1 MPKNALG
8 LKRIH
13 HVEFLVGNA
22 KQASYYYRRAF
33 GFSQI
38 AYSGLET
45 GNREQASYAL
55 EQKKA
60 RLVLTTPL
68 GPGGWMNEH
77 LNKHGDGA
85 WDIAF
90 EVDDVDAAYAEAIER
105 GAIPHSKPYDMSD
118 DHGTVRRAAI
128 GTWGDSIHSFLSV
141 KDYRGSFLPG
151 FEERRID
158 EPAVGLSFVDHV
170 VGNVELGKMNHW
182 ADYYEKVL
190 GFHRYMSFDDKDI
203 STDFTALQSVV
214 MSSADQTIKFPI
226 NEPATARKVSQIQ
239 EYIDYYG
246 SPGVQHV
253 ALLTSDVI
261 ATVRRLRERG
271 VEFLRV
277 PDEYYEALPARVGEI
292 RENIDDLRELGIL
305 VDRDDE
311 GYLLQIFT
319 TPVEDRPT
327 LFYEVLQR
335 RGARG
340 FGKGNFKALFES
352 IEREQA
358 RRGNL

>member
-1 MPKNALG
+1 MSDNTLG

-13 HVEFLVGNA
+13 HVRFLVGNA
-22 KQASYYYRRAF
+22 KQAAYYYGRAF
-33 GFSQI
+33 GFSRI

-55 EQKKA
+55 EQENA
-60 RLVLTTPL
+60 RLVLATPL
-68 GPGGWMNEH
+68 ASGGWANE
-77 LNKHGDGA
+77 LLDKHGDGA
-85 WDIAF
+85 RDVAF
-90 EVDDVDAAYAEAIER
+90 EVEDADAAYAEAVKR
-105 GAIPHSKPYDMSD
+105 GAIPHREPYDMTD

-128 GTWGDSIHSFLSV
+128 GTYGDTIHSFLTI
-141 KDYRGSFLPG
+141 KDYQGPFLPG
-151 FEERRID
+151 YEESRI
-158 EPAVGLSFVDHV
+158 EETPTGLHFIDHI
-170 VGNVELGKMNHW
+170 VGNVELGRMDHW

-190 GFHRYMSFDDKDI
+190 GFHRYITFDDKDI
-203 STDFTALQSVV
+203 STEFTALQSVV
-214 MSSADQTIKFPI
+214 MASEDMTIKFPI

-239 EYIDYYG
+239 EYIDYYNG
-246 SPGVQHV
+246 PGVQHV
-253 ALLTSDVI
+253 ALHTRDVI
-261 ATVRRLRERG
+261 ATVRQLRDNG
-271 VEFLRV
+271 VEFLHV
-277 PDEYYEALPARVGEI
+277 PDDYYAALPARVGEI
-292 RENIDDLRELGIL
+292 RESIDDLRELGIL
-305 VDRDDE
+305 VDRDDD